1 MRTPPCIATCPTC
14 GTVQTVRREGDV
26 WRTVQHVHARAVSY
40 RFRCKGGTV
49 THDAVIAA
57 MRDTRDRHQSDERAA
72 EGRRE
77 AARKAYNEAIARI
90 DRDAAQALAAVVAY
104 DRALAELDATRPAP
118 PPPKPAPPPREV
130 VSCPVIFLD
139 VDGVLVTNATFAARW
154 PLATTRPPTI
164 DEVEAHGATWLDAA
178 CVARLNAL
186 CADTGAE
193 LVVVSSWRRMGLDAL
208 RRVLAAGGVTATV
221 RDVVE
226 TKFSADWRAP
236 GTRAWLDERDCARW
250 VVIDD
255 EPARHWSQWDA
266 GRIVAPRDGLTDDDV
281 AAARA
286 VLTGE
291 TQ

>member
-1 MRTPPCIATCPTC
+1 M
-14 GTVQTVRREGDV
+14 
-26 WRTVQHVHARAVSY
+26 
-40 RFRCKGGTV
+40 
-49 THDAVIAA
+49 IAA
-57 MRDTRDRHQSDERAA
+57 MRNTRDRHQSDERAA

-90 DRDAAQALAAVVAY
+90 DRNAAQALAAVVAY
-104 DRALAELDATRPAP
+104 DRALAELDATRPATP
-118 PPPKPAPPPREV
+118 PPPKPAPPPREAV
-130 VSCPVIFLD
+130 PCPVIFLD
-139 VDGVLVTNATFAARW
+139 LDGVLVTSASFAAHW

-164 DEVEAHGATWLDAA
+164 DEVEARGATWLDAA

-193 LVVVSSWRRMGLDAL
+193 IVVVSSWRRMGLDAL

-226 TKFSADWRAP
+226 TRFSADWRAA
-236 GTRAWLDERDCARW
+236 GAREWLAERDCAQW

-266 GRIVAPRDGLTDDDV
+266 GRLVSPRDGLTDEDV

-286 VLTGE
+286 VLKRE
-291 TQ
+291 TT